1 MPETSDGRRTS
12 GSATDAGTRPEA
24 ERTASDEAGGDRPA
38 ADQTA
43 GERAAVGICPVAFCP
58 ICATISVVNRASP
71 EVVDHLLSAA
81 REFLL
86 AARAVLDARA
96 ADYDDDPDRDRTLQR
111 IDIR

>member
-1 MPETSDGRRTS
+1 VAETSDGKRNT
-12 GSATDAGTRPEA
+12 SATRGEGPKT
-24 ERTASDEAGGDRPA
+24 DEGPA
-38 ADQTA
+38 A
-43 GERAAVGICPVAFCP
+43 ICPVAFCP

-86 AARAVLDARA
+86 AARAVVDARA
-96 ADYDDDPDRDRTLQR
+96 ADYEGDEPNDRTLHR

>member
-1 MPETSDGRRTS
+1 MAETSDGKRNTS
-12 GSATDAGTRPEA
+12 
-24 ERTASDEAGGDRPA
+24 ASGGDEGPKTDEGTA
-38 ADQTA
+38 AA
-43 GERAAVGICPVAFCP
+43 ICPVAFCP

-86 AARAVLDARA
+86 AARAVVDARA
-96 ADYDDDPDRDRTLQR
+96 ADYEGDEPNDRTLHR